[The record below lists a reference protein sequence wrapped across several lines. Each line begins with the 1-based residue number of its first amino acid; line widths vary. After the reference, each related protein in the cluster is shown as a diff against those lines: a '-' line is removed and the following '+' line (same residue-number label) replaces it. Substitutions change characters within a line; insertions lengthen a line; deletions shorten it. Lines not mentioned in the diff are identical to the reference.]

1 MTDKREELVSG
12 NIFKL
17 MLKLGIPGII
27 GMLVISLY
35 SFVDAMFVGRYVG
48 EKALGAISVAYA
60 FTLVNNGIAVL
71 VGIGSASILSRAVGR
86 KDQKTVDAVMG
97 NVLALS
103 VLMSSVVM
111 IIGYIFAPQLL
122 TLIGAEGEMHAMG
135 VQYLRIVY
143 LGSIFV
149 NFGQASNM
157 VLRGEGRIAL
167 AMIIMGSGA
176 VLNIVLDAL
185 FIIVF
190 KQGIA
195 GAAVATVISQAVFA
209 LVGFFY
215 FLCFSKNVRF
225 KTFKPDKSIVG
236 ETIAIGMSAMIMQV
250 LSLVQQTVMYS
261 TLKKYGG
268 EDQVV
273 LMGAFFRYLMLSF
286 IPLWGLSQGFQP
298 FVGTNFGAGLFDRVK
313 KGTGMFYGFGLLL
326 AVLAWG
332 IFLLSPEK
340 VLGLFIDNPALVAQG
355 KTNAVIAMIIF
366 PALAI
371 MILNMTLFQAIGK
384 PKPTGILAI
393 SRQLLLFVPAVLIL
407 PHFFG
412 ARGIWLAMPL
422 VDGIVVVL
430 SVIIMIK
437 IFATDLVKK

>member
-17 MLKLGIPGII
+17 MLQLGIPGII

-35 SFVDAMFVGRYVG
+35 SFVDAVFVGRYVG

-71 VGIGSASILSRAVGR
+71 IGMGSASILSRAVGR
-86 KDQKTVDAVMG
+86 KDQKTIDSVMG
-97 NVLALS
+97 NVFVLAL
-103 VLMSSVVM
+103 LMSSAVM
-111 IIGYIFAPQLL
+111 IVGYIFAPQLL
-122 TLIGAEGEMHAMG
+122 SLIGAEGEMHALG

-176 VLNIVLDAL
+176 VLNIALDAL

-195 GAAVATVISQAVFA
+195 GAAIATVISQAVFA
-209 LVGFFY
+209 LFSFFY

-225 KTFKPDKSIVG
+225 KTFKLDKSIVG
-236 ETIAIGMSAMIMQV
+236 ETIAIGMSGMIMQV

-261 TLKKYGG
+261 TLKKYG
-268 EDQVV
+268 
-273 LMGAFFRYLMLSF
+273 
-286 IPLWGLSQGFQP
+286 
-298 FVGTNFGAGLFDRVK
+298 
-313 KGTGMFYGFGLLL
+313 
-326 AVLAWG
+326 
-332 IFLLSPEK
+332 
-340 VLGLFIDNPALVAQG
+340 
-355 KTNAVIAMIIF
+355 
-366 PALAI
+366 
-371 MILNMTLFQAIGK
+371 
-384 PKPTGILAI
+384 
-393 SRQLLLFVPAVLIL
+393 
-407 PHFFG
+407 
-412 ARGIWLAMPL
+412 
-422 VDGIVVVL
+422 
-430 SVIIMIK
+430 
-437 IFATDLVKK
+437 